1 MYDLFKSRP
10 SKAKGRLNLLSYK
23 RQLFTI
29 PKIKNFGSPF
39 PIQFVFK
46 QASVQQ
52 NSVTHAGMWQVRDD
66 LIQKMHLSYGLLPKE
81 VRPPPRPLNFG
92 TFGALFR
99 KSKLLEFLG
108 HYFVS

>member
-29 PKIKNFGSPF
+29 PKIKIVGSPF

-52 NSVTHAGMWQVRDD
+52 NSVTHAGMWQVSRVIAVPTD
-66 LIQKMHLSYGLLPKE
+66 YPLL
-81 VRPPPRPLNFG
+81 LQ
-92 TFGALFR
+92 
-99 KSKLLEFLG
+99 
-108 HYFVS
+108 